1 MKYLTFFL
9 GVLSDQLDS
18 FNMKDKC
25 SIDNKCGHNII
36 KVLISH
42 FNLSPVKDISFKS
55 NILL

>member
-1 MKYLTFFL
+1 
-9 GVLSDQLDS
+9 LSDQLDS
-18 FNMKDKC
+18 FDMKDKC